1 MLKINKKLVS
11 QYFYKQYKSI
21 FLLLFLI
28 FSGTVVGGIIPLL
41 FGKIIDLILQK
52 QIELVIQITMF
63 FFLLSLLSLILS
75 VIETYL
81 GNKVVLEISNNIKKD
96 LSNKI
101 INMQMH
107 GVDQYAKGELLNRV
121 ENDPAEVVSTYISFL
136 TGGIQVVINI
146 IISVYFALTFSSIL
160 TCLAIVFLVFS
171 YVVTIFYKKEY
182 QKAKEDLKK
191 FEDVYYSE
199 MTEDFRNIEGI
210 KSFNLQNVVLDKL
223 KQTFNKNFLLSQKM
237 YIVEGKISFMKGMS
251 SSLFEVVL
259 LLGASILII
268 NGKLSIGNLVSFNQ
282 YISNVFQSSSQVI
295 SYIMSLISSDVNVKR
310 IEKIMES
317 SQENTDEN
325 SAYIKEIKK
334 LRIDNVSFKYKEDDV
349 LQNINMEI
357 DSPGLYSI
365 VGINGAGKSTLLKII
380 LELYEPREGNIS
392 FNDLNSKEI
401 SIENIRECISYIPKN
416 PFLFNASIE
425 YNLTLGTKIERSRLR
440 DVCKKVG
447 LDSFINSTEDGY
459 ETIVGDN
466 GFLLS
471 SGTKQKISIARAILK
486 NSSLWICD
494 ELTSDLDGQ
503 IAGEIITLLKNVSRT
518 KIVLQISHDLSS
530 VRESKKIFV
539 LNEKTI
545 LCTGN
550 DSILKEQCALYRWL
564 FYRDSTVLNNN

>member
-182 QKAKEDLKK
+182 QKAKEDLK
-191 FEDVYYSE
+191 
-199 MTEDFRNIEGI
+199 
-210 KSFNLQNVVLDKL
+210 NL
-223 KQTFNKNFLLSQKM
+223 KM
-237 YIVEGKISFMKGMS
+237 YII
-251 SSLFEVVL
+251 
-259 LLGASILII
+259 
-268 NGKLSIGNLVSFNQ
+268 Q
-282 YISNVFQSSSQVI
+282 
-295 SYIMSLISSDVNVKR
+295 R
-310 IEKIMES
+310 
-317 SQENTDEN
+317 
-325 SAYIKEIKK
+325 
-334 LRIDNVSFKYKEDDV
+334 
-349 LQNINMEI
+349 
-357 DSPGLYSI
+357 
-365 VGINGAGKSTLLKII
+365 
-380 LELYEPREGNIS
+380 
-392 FNDLNSKEI
+392 
-401 SIENIRECISYIPKN
+401 
-416 PFLFNASIE
+416 
-425 YNLTLGTKIERSRLR
+425 
-440 DVCKKVG
+440 
-447 LDSFINSTEDGY
+447 
-459 ETIVGDN
+459 
-466 GFLLS
+466 
-471 SGTKQKISIARAILK
+471 
-486 NSSLWICD
+486 
-494 ELTSDLDGQ
+494 
-503 IAGEIITLLKNVSRT
+503 
-518 KIVLQISHDLSS
+518 
-530 VRESKKIFV
+530 
-539 LNEKTI
+539 
-545 LCTGN
+545 
-550 DSILKEQCALYRWL
+550 
-564 FYRDSTVLNNN
+564 